1 MSDDEGIT
9 WDQYLRTAL
18 VLRQTM
24 DCSEDKLFEV
34 AWAFLK
40 RAHAGYHRYRYN
52 SIPPVWDQGA
62 FIPPLLPLETAAVV
76 ITGKR
81 NKAQAM
87 AALEEFMPA
96 WLEDARER
104 GELSAE
110 FCAQVK
116 KDYQKWRVG
125 PVREKQRQV
134 GKKTK
139 NLKRGTKNPKNI
151 P

>member
-1 MSDDEGIT
+1 MGSVSAHGSGAAATINP
-9 WDQYLRTAL
+9 
-18 VLRQTM
+18 
-24 DCSEDKLFEV
+24 SEDELFEA

-40 RAHAGYHRYRYN
+40 RASERYHRYRYN
-52 SIPPVWDQGA
+52 SLPPVWDQGA
-62 FIPPLLPLETAAVV
+62 FVPPLVPLGTAAVC

-87 AALEEFMPA
+87 AALEKFIPD
-96 WLEDARER
+96 WLEEARER
-104 GELSAE
+104 GGLGVD

-116 KDYQKWRVG
+116 EDYQKWRLE

-139 NLKRGTKNPKNI
+139 NTP
-151 P
+151 

>member
-1 MSDDEGIT
+1 MSDDERIT
-9 WDQYLRTAL
+9 WDQFLRTAL

-24 DCSEDKLFEV
+24 NRSEDELFEA

-40 RAHAGYHRYRYN
+40 RAYVRYHRYRYN
-52 SIPPVWDQGA
+52 SLPPVWDQGA
-62 FIPPLLPLETAAVV
+62 FIPPLLPLETAAVR

-87 AALEEFMPA
+87 AALEKFMPA
-96 WLEDARER
+96 WLEEARER
-104 GELSAE
+104 GELSAD

-116 KDYQKWRVG
+116 EDYQKWRVE

-139 NLKRGTKNPKNI
+139 NLKRGTKKTKNI

>member
-1 MSDDEGIT
+1 
-9 WDQYLRTAL
+9 
-18 VLRQTM
+18 
-24 DCSEDKLFEV
+24 
-34 AWAFLK
+34 
-40 RAHAGYHRYRYN
+40 
-52 SIPPVWDQGA
+52 VWDHGA
-62 FIPPLLPLETAAVV
+62 FIPPLLPLETAAVR

-87 AALEEFMPA
+87 AALEKFMPA
-96 WLEDARER
+96 WLEEARER
-104 GELSAE
+104 GGLSAD

-116 KDYQKWRVG
+116 EDYQKWRLE

-139 NLKRGTKNPKNI
+139 NLKRGTKKTKNI